1 MNVFLITALTT
12 FAMCPSVKI
21 ELAHHKDLRKIVCYR
36 VIDWDPPFDAEC
48 ERIGSTSMDI
58 PIFHCCGPE

>member
-1 MNVFLITALTT
+1 
-12 FAMCPSVKI
+12 MCPSVKT
-21 ELAHHKDLRKIVCYR
+21 ELAHHADLHKIVCYR

-48 ERIGSTSMDI
+48 ERTGSTSMDI